1 MSRKATARI
10 PASTTNLGPGF
21 DVLGLALQLYST
33 VSLEITGSST
43 EVIVSGVDV
52 EKIPSTPEHIAFQ
65 AVESI
70 FQRSGVQQPDGL
82 KLTIANG
89 IPAIRGLGGS
99 GTAILG
105 GLLTANVLCGNMF
118 SLSEILNF
126 STAIE
131 GHPDNVAASLYGGL
145 VISVQE
151 EEHIHTIQLVCD
163 PALHVV
169 LAIPEFTLS
178 TQKARDILPK
188 TVDFADAIY
197 NISRSSLLVA
207 SIATGKLDMLPLAM
221 KDKLHQPYRSTLI
234 PGFNDVVEAATSAG
248 ALSIALSGAGPTI
261 AAYCLNNMDQVGNR
275 MQEAFNQH
283 GIPCKIK
290 VLSADLDG
298 ATVWT
303 HED

>member
-43 EVIVSGVDV
+43 EVVVSGVDV
-52 EKIPSTPEHIAFQ
+52 EKIPSTPEHITFQ

-70 FQRSGVQQPDGL
+70 FQRSGVQQPKGL

-275 MQEAFNQH
+275 MQEVFNQH